1 MMKNFATKPA
11 VKTVFLLAGICLAL
25 FMAVQWIFALGTP
38 GPVSWAIAGMIAITL
53 LTLFLGIIPLTK
65 LSPAVGYVTAA
76 ALAVIVLIFV
86 FIFMGTSQSASCT
99 CFTRPWPVAFYG
111 QKNKPLIGI

>member
-25 FMAVQWIFALGTP
+25 FMAVQWIFALGNP
-38 GPVSWAIAGMIAITL
+38 GPVSWAIIGMIAITL

-65 LSPAVGYVTAA
+65 LSPAAGYAVAA
-76 ALAVIVLIFV
+76 ALAVVVLIFV
-86 FIFMGTSQSASCT
+86 FNIHEYIS
-99 CFTRPWPVAFYG
+99 
-111 QKNKPLIGI
+111 IGILYLIYAALACGLLWAKK

>member
-38 GPVSWAIAGMIAITL
+38 GPVSWAIVGMIAITL
-53 LTLFLGIIPLTK
+53 LTLFLGIIPPDQAQPGGWLRNCC
-65 LSPAVGYVTAA
+65 SISGYRLNFCLQYSWVHLNRHLVL
-76 ALAVIVLIFV
+76 ALRCPGLWP
-86 FIFMGTSQSASCT
+86 FMGEKIEQ
-99 CFTRPWPVAFYG
+99 
-111 QKNKPLIGI
+111 

>member
-25 FMAVQWIFALGTP
+25 FMGVQWIFALGTP

-53 LTLFLGIIPLTK
+53 LTLFLEIIPLTK

-76 ALAVIVLIFV
+76 ALAVIVIHGY
-86 FIFMGTSQSASCT
+86 IS
-99 CFTRPWPVAFYG
+99 
-111 QKNKPLIGI
+111 IGIWYLLYAALACGLLWAKK

>member
-38 GPVSWAIAGMIAITL
+38 GPVSWAIVGMIAITL

-76 ALAVIVLIFV
+76 ALAVIILIFV
-86 FIFMGTSQSASCT
+86 FNIHEYIS
-99 CFTRPWPVAFYG
+99 
-111 QKNKPLIGI
+111 IGILYLIYAALACGLFGAKK

>member
-25 FMAVQWIFALGTP
+25 FMVFMAVQWIFALGNP

-53 LTLFLGIIPLTK
+53 LTLFLVIIPLTK
-65 LSPAVGYVTAA
+65 LSPAAGYVTAA
-76 ALAVIVLIFV
+76 ALAVVVLIFV
-86 FIFMGTSQSASCT
+86 FNIHEYIS
-99 CFTRPWPVAFYG
+99 
-111 QKNKPLIGI
+111 IGILYLIYAALACGLFGAKK

>member
-25 FMAVQWIFALGTP
+25 FMAVQWIFALGNP
-38 GPVSWAIAGMIAITL
+38 GPVSWAIVGMIAITL
-53 LTLFLGIIPLTK
+53 LTLFLGITPLTK

-76 ALAVIVLIFV
+76 ALAVVVLIFV
-86 FIFMGTSQSASCT
+86 FNIHEYIS
-99 CFTRPWPVAFYG
+99 
-111 QKNKPLIGI
+111 IGILYLIYAVLACGLLRAKK